1 MKKKN
6 LFWGYVLIVLA
17 VYVLVSRAGVIPDLP
32 VGKILVS
39 LVCVYI
45 MFKGVINRNFS
56 EILIPLAVIGCQ
68 YDKFLGITAITPW
81 PLLLAAILISI
92 GLSLIFQNGR
102 KHGVNVTYYNDGNSG
117 KSENRENQ
125 TVDGKLIEEETED
138 GAVVHIENNFSGNS
152 QYVNSQNLLR
162 AKIENNF
169 GQCNVYFN
177 NASLKDGK
185 ATIEAQNNLGETN
198 LYIPRTWRVQIEQE
212 VALGDVKVIGSGNA
226 DMDAPYVFIKAECN
240 LGCIN
245 IYIS

>member
-6 LFWGYVLIVLA
+6 LFWGFVLIVLA

-45 MFKGVINRNFS
+45 MIKGVINRNFS

-92 GLSLIFQNGR
+92 GLSLIFPNGR
-102 KHGVNVTYYNDGNSG
+102 KHNVNVTYYNDG

-125 TVDGKLIEEETED
+125 TVDGNLIEEETED

-177 NASLKDGK
+177 NASLKNGK
-185 ATIEAQNNLGETN
+185 ATIEAKNNLGETN

-212 VALGDVKVIGSGNA
+212 VALGDVKVFGSGNA